1 MNVPNI
7 DAMRASYQHMRM
19 SEMGKIKVSS
29 HDPGLRTN
37 EGIRYRGNNLERLME
52 AMKTNEMCESSPT
65 QIHKGTTYEKIMNLR
80 PRDRS
85 LELNGDMKYK
95 PRSTFERFTDK
106 ANINMSNGV
115 RTDELFSKHLYP
127 KNK

>member
-1 MNVPNI
+1 
-7 DAMRASYQHMRM
+7 
-19 SEMGKIKVSS
+19 MGRIKVSS
-29 HDPGLRTN
+29 HDPSLRTN
-37 EGIRYRGNNLERLME
+37 EGIRHRGNNLERVME
-52 AMKTNEMCESSPT
+52 ALKRNEMCEPSPT

-85 LELNGDMKYK
+85 LEINGDFKYQ
-95 PRSTFERFTDK
+95 PRSTFERFTEI
-106 ANINMSNGV
+106 ATINASNGT